1 MKSETTFTC
10 GIDVS
15 KDTLDCCYNTEEGK
29 EVHLKVSNAE
39 QGFRELFRACGMR
52 KYVMETSGP
61 YYLRLALWLKEQ
73 QCTVCVENA
82 LVIKRFIQMNQERSK
97 NDKKDARW
105 IFQYSQQRETKQWRV
120 PAREQVESQQLL
132 RGIELYN
139 RQRTMLL
146 NQLHGVEALPWQ
158 SHEIVRSLKTMIKK
172 VESEI
177 EKLQT
182 ALEAKLE
189 VWAPNQSQNLQ
200 SIPGLGKRTAAML
213 IVLTEA
219 FNKVENYRQLICL
232 AGLSPREYSS
242 GSSVRAKTRICK
254 MGGGHLRS
262 ILYMCS
268 MSAIKKN
275 KACKELYDRL
285 RAKGKNGKVALI
297 AVCNKLLK
305 QAFAIAKSG
314 QKYDEN
320 YMSQLLVK
328 N

>member
-1 MKSETTFTC
+1 MKNETTFTC

-15 KDTLDCCYNTEEGK
+15 KDTLDCCYNTPEGK
-29 EVHLKVSNAE
+29 EVHLKVSNDE
-39 QGFRELFRACGMR
+39 KGFRELLKECGAR
-52 KYVMETSGP
+52 KYAMETSGP
-61 YYLRLALWLKEQ
+61 YYLSLALWLKENGNS
-73 QCTVCVENA
+73 VCVENA

-105 IFQYSQQRETKQWRV
+105 IFQYSQQRETKEWRV
-120 PAREQVESQQLL
+120 PAREQVESQQML
-132 RGIELYN
+132 RGIELYS

-146 NQLHGVEALPWQ
+146 NQFHGVEALPWQ
-158 SHEIVRSLKTMIKK
+158 SPEIKRSLKAMVKK
-172 VESEI
+172 IEGEI
-177 EKLQT
+177 EKLQSI
-182 ALEAKLE
+182 LEEKLE
-189 VWAPNQSQNLQ
+189 TWAPNQSENLQ

-213 IVLTEA
+213 IVFTEA

-232 AGLSPREYSS
+232 AGLSPREYTS
-242 GSSVRAKTRICK
+242 GSSVRGKTRICK

-275 KACKELYDRL
+275 KACKALYDRL

-320 YMSQLLVK
+320 YMSQLVLK